1 MTYRDKS
8 CLLKSSSRGQQP
20 AQQKREVMTDHE
32 KILIA
37 KLAKAYNQATATGTG
52 RQAEIAERRL
62 NAALDRVS
70 TRKA

>member
-1 MTYRDKS
+1 
-8 CLLKSSSRGQQP
+8 
-20 AQQKREVMTDHE
+20 MTDPE